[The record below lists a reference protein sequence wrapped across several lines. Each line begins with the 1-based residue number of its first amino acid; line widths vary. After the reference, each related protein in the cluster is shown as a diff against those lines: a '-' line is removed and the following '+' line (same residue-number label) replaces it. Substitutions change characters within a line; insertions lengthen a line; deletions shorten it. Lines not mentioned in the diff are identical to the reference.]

1 MGIKNFAK
9 KIAKNIAV
17 RMFAATIETTIQER
31 LPAAV
36 SSQISMIGWRKL
48 TGAPTRE
55 LPMMDQSRAIEVA
68 YWLWKTNP
76 MGKWIIEVITA
87 FVAATGTPYTCKN
100 EDVKKILDDF
110 WYDPVNRLDLHWEN
124 FVRELGIYGEQLWPS
139 FISDNAGRVRLGYID
154 PAYISQVYPDPENV
168 KIKIGVEVSSID
180 SSAKLRRLKIV
191 LGEESASFLSSAGQA
206 LRKTFMDGECFF
218 FTINALTNEMRGTS
232 DLFTIADHLDGYE
245 QFLYD
250 SSEKYARFNN
260 YFYDVTVTGADEEK
274 LEDYRTRYTPPK
286 NGGAFIH
293 NENVKAEAISPTMKA
308 EDSQT
313 AARLHRNHILGSLGL
328 PEHWFGGGGDVNRAT
343 AAEMDAPSIKIIEAR
358 QTKVK
363 NMLELIFDFVIGQAE
378 SHGML
383 RGVPEDKLYDY
394 EVQLPEIS
402 DKDVAKLSTML
413 TQVATSLSV
422 AETNS
427 WITNEEAAKAFAY
440 FLAFVGYEYTP
451 DADGAVGYEDYKKK
465 AQGPGLKAKENKE
478 KDELSTSNTERPTLN
493 EEKEL
498 AANGANE

>member
-1 MGIKNFAK
+1 MGIKKYIEKLFEAK
-9 KIAKNIAV
+9 IEEAV
-17 RMFAATIETTIQER
+17 QER

-87 FVAATGTPYTCKN
+87 FVVAKGTPYTCKN
-100 EDVKKILDDF
+100 DDVKKILDDF
-110 WYDPVNRLDLHWEN
+110 WFDPVNRMDIHWEN
-124 FVRELGIYGEQLWPS
+124 FVRELGIYGEQLWPI
-139 FISDNAGRVRLGYID
+139 FVSDNAGRVRLGYID
-154 PAYISQVYPDPENV
+154 PAYISAVYPDPENV
-168 KIKIGVEVSSID
+168 KTKIGVEVSSID

-191 LGEESASFLSSAGQA
+191 LGDENESFLSLAGQA
-206 LRKTFMDGECFF
+206 LRDTFTDGYCFF

-232 DLFTIADHLDGYE
+232 DLFTVADHLDGYE

-250 SSEKYARFNN
+250 SSQKYARFNSH
-260 YFYDVTVTGADEEK
+260 YWDITVTGADEEK
-274 LEDYRTRYTPPK
+274 LEENRQRYTPPK

-293 NENVKAEAISPTMKA
+293 NENIKSEAISPDLKA

-313 AARLHRNHILGSLGL
+313 AARLHRNHILGSVGL

-343 AAEMDAPSIKIIEAR
+343 AAEMDTPSQKIIESR
-358 QTKVK
+358 QTRVK
-363 NMLELIFDFVIGQAE
+363 NMLELILDYVIGQADT
-378 SHGML
+378 HGML
-383 RGVPEDKLYDY
+383 SGVPEDELYDY
-394 EVQLPEIS
+394 EVQSPDTN

-422 AETNS
+422 AEVNG
-427 WITNEEAAKAFAY
+427 WIANEEAAKAFAF

-451 DADGAVGYEDYKKK
+451 DKEGAVGYEDYKKK
-465 AQGPGLKAKENKE
+465 E
-478 KDELSTSNTERPTLN
+478 KDERSTSNIERPILN
-493 EEKEL
+493 EEK
-498 AANGANE
+498 